1 MMLENTLDRKDLKIK
16 LLNFTNTLSDT
27 QRLYQIK
34 HGVFDLEEFCKYLGD
49 LEDKK
54 MTKKQK

>member
-27 QRLYQIK
+27 
-34 HGVFDLEEFCKYLGD
+34 
-49 LEDKK
+49 
-54 MTKKQK
+54 